1 MSKSTISSLYLALLI
16 LAAESIFFLPYVLS
30 RIFRPTVLEVFQIDN
45 IQLGFCFSVYGF
57 VAVISYLFGGLIAD
71 KYMPG
76 KLIASSLWLT
86 SLGGLLYASY
96 PSYFMLKLLYG
107 YWGFTTVFLFWAPM
121 IKAARIWGTA
131 TSQVKSFGLLE
142 AGRGVVGAFI
152 GSASVVLFALFMN
165 DDSVETSLSETRN
178 AFTYV
183 IYLSS
188 GIVALVGLLVWNF
201 MKLNTDK
208 ELAVVNDTISVG
220 KVFEV
225 LRLPSVLLL
234 MVVVLCA
241 YMGYKTTDI
250 IALYA
255 SEIMN
260 YSQVKSAQIATFL
273 LYARPTVA
281 FVLTV
286 FFIRYDATLLL
297 FWGFVVSL
305 FSSFMFCTGLITS
318 ALPIVFICSI
328 FTLAIGVYGLRTL
341 YFSVMELGDIPLLAT
356 GTAVGLISIVGYTPD
371 VFSGPLIG
379 YLLEYYKG
387 IEGYK
392 YVFFMLFVC
401 SLVGCFAS
409 WKYCKLFG
417 KEAQRTL

>member
-57 VAVISYLFGGLIAD
+57 VAVISYLVGGLIAD

-86 SLGGLLYASY
+86 SLGGLMYASY

-165 DDSVETSLSETRN
+165 DESAQSTLSETRN

-208 ELAVVNDTISVG
+208 EAAVVDDTISVG

-225 LRLPSVLLL
+225 LKLPSVLLL

-260 YSQVKSAQIATFL
+260 YSQVESAQIATFL

-297 FWGFVVSL
+297 FWGFVISL

-328 FTLAIGVYGLRTL
+328 LTLAIGV
-341 YFSVMELGDIPLLAT
+341 
-356 GTAVGLISIVGYTPD
+356 
-371 VFSGPLIG
+371 
-379 YLLEYYKG
+379 
-387 IEGYK
+387 
-392 YVFFMLFVC
+392 
-401 SLVGCFAS
+401 
-409 WKYCKLFG
+409 
-417 KEAQRTL
+417 

>member
-57 VAVISYLFGGLIAD
+57 VAVVSYLFGGLIAD
-71 KYMPG
+71 KYNPG

-86 SLGGLLYASY
+86 SLGGLMYASY

-165 DDSVETSLSETRN
+165 DDSVQSTLGETRN

-208 ELAVVNDTISVG
+208 ELAVVDDTISVG

-281 FVLTV
+281 FILTI
-286 FFIRYDATLLL
+286 FFIRYDPTLLL
-297 FWGFVVSL
+297 FWGFMISL
-305 FSSFMFCTGLITS
+305 FSSFLFCTGLITS

-328 FTLAIGVYGLRTL
+328 LTLAIGVYGLRTL

-392 YVFFMLFVC
+392 YVFFMLFVF

-409 WKYCKLFG
+409 WKYYKLFG
-417 KEAQRTL
+417 KAKRTL

>member
-1 MSKSTISSLYLALLI
+1 MSKSTTSSLYLALLI

-57 VAVISYLFGGLIAD
+57 VAVISYLVGGLIAD

-188 GIVALVGLLVWNF
+188 GIVALVGLFVWNF

-208 ELAVVNDTISVG
+208 EFAVVDDTISVG
-220 KVFEV
+220 RVFKV

-255 SEIMN
+255 SDIMN

-305 FSSFMFCTGLITS
+305 FSSFLFCTGLITS

-328 FTLAIGVYGLRTL
+328 LTIGVYGLRTL

-392 YVFFMLFVC
+392 YVFFILFVC
-401 SLVGCFAS
+401 SLVCCFAS
-409 WKYCKLFG
+409 WKYYKLFG
-417 KEAQRTL
+417 KEAQRTF

>member
-86 SLGGLLYASY
+86 SLGGLMYASY

-165 DDSVETSLSETRN
+165 DDSAQSTLSETRN

-208 ELAVVNDTISVG
+208 EAAVVDDTISVG

-260 YSQVKSAQIATFL
+260 YSQVESAQIATFL

-305 FSSFMFCTGLITS
+305 FSSFLFCTGLITS

-328 FTLAIGVYGLRTL
+328 LTLAIGVYGLRTL

-392 YVFFMLFVC
+392 YVFFMLFLF

-409 WKYCKLFG
+409 WKYYKLFG
-417 KEAQRTL
+417 KAKRTL

>member
-86 SLGGLLYASY
+86 SLGGLMYASY

-165 DDSVETSLSETRN
+165 DDSVQSTLGETRN

-208 ELAVVNDTISVG
+208 ELAVVDDTISVG

-260 YSQVKSAQIATFL
+260 YSQVESAQIATFL

-281 FVLTV
+281 FILTI

-297 FWGFVVSL
+297 FWGFMISL
-305 FSSFMFCTGLITS
+305 FSSFLFCTGLITS

-328 FTLAIGVYGLRTL
+328 LTLAIGVYGLRTL

-392 YVFFMLFVC
+392 YVFFMLFVF

-409 WKYCKLFG
+409 WKYYKLFG
-417 KEAQRTL
+417 KAKRTL

>member
-1 MSKSTISSLYLALLI
+1 MSKSTFSSLYLALLI

-165 DDSVETSLSETRN
+165 DDSVQSTLGETRN

-208 ELAVVNDTISVG
+208 EAAVIDDTISVG

-234 MVVVLCA
+234 MVIVLCA

-260 YSQVKSAQIATFL
+260 YSQVESAQIATFL

-281 FVLTV
+281 FILTI

-297 FWGFVVSL
+297 FWGFGVSL
-305 FSSFMFCTGLITS
+305 FSSFLFCTGLITS
-318 ALPIVFICSI
+318 GLPIVFICSI
-328 FTLAIGVYGLRTL
+328 LTLAIGVYGLRTL

-392 YVFFMLFVC
+392 YVFFMLFLF

-409 WKYCKLFG
+409 WKYYKLFG
-417 KEAQRTL
+417 KAKRTL

>member
-86 SLGGLLYASY
+86 SLGGLMYASY

-165 DDSVETSLSETRN
+165 DDSAQSTLSETRN

-208 ELAVVNDTISVG
+208 ELAVVDDTISVG

-260 YSQVKSAQIATFL
+260 YSQVESAQIATFL

-328 FTLAIGVYGLRTL
+328 LTLAIGVYGLRTL

-392 YVFFMLFVC
+392 YVFFMLFLF

-409 WKYCKLFG
+409 WKYYKLFG
-417 KEAQRTL
+417 KAKRTL

>member
-86 SLGGLLYASY
+86 SIGGLLYASY

-328 FTLAIGVYGLRTL
+328 LTMAIGVYGLITL

>member
-57 VAVISYLFGGLIAD
+57 VAVISYLVGGLIAD

-86 SLGGLLYASY
+86 SLGGLMYASY

-165 DDSVETSLSETRN
+165 DDSAQSTLSETRN

-208 ELAVVNDTISVG
+208 EAAVVDDTISVG

-225 LRLPSVLLL
+225 LKLPSVLLL

-260 YSQVKSAQIATFL
+260 YSQVESAQIATFL

-297 FWGFVVSL
+297 FWGFVISL
-305 FSSFMFCTGLITS
+305 FSSFLFCTGLITS

-328 FTLAIGVYGLRTL
+328 LTLAIGVYGLRTL

-392 YVFFMLFVC
+392 YVFFMLFLF

-409 WKYCKLFG
+409 WKYYKLFG
-417 KEAQRTL
+417 KAKRTL

>member
-57 VAVISYLFGGLIAD
+57 VAVISYLVGGLIAD

-86 SLGGLLYASY
+86 SLGGLMYASY

-165 DDSVETSLSETRN
+165 DDSAQSTLSETRN

-208 ELAVVNDTISVG
+208 EAAVVDDTISVG

-225 LRLPSVLLL
+225 LKLPSVLLL

-260 YSQVKSAQIATFL
+260 YSQVESAQIATFL

-297 FWGFVVSL
+297 FWGFVISL

-328 FTLAIGVYGLRTL
+328 LTLAIGVYGLRTL

-392 YVFFMLFVC
+392 YVFFMLFLF

-409 WKYCKLFG
+409 WKYYKLFG
-417 KEAQRTL
+417 KAKRTL

>member
-152 GSASVVLFALFMN
+152 GSASVVLFALFMR
-165 DDSVETSLSETRN
+165 DDSIESTLSETRN

-208 ELAVVNDTISVG
+208 EVAVVDDTISVG

-260 YSQVKSAQIATFL
+260 YSQVESAQIATFL

-305 FSSFMFCTGLITS
+305 FSSFLFCTGLITS

-328 FTLAIGVYGLRTL
+328 LTMAIGVYGLRTL

-379 YLLEYYKG
+379 Y
-387 IEGYK
+387 
-392 YVFFMLFVC
+392 
-401 SLVGCFAS
+401 
-409 WKYCKLFG
+409 
-417 KEAQRTL
+417 

>member
-86 SLGGLLYASY
+86 SLGGLMYASY

-165 DDSVETSLSETRN
+165 DDSVAIFAE
-178 AFTYV
+178 V
-183 IYLSS
+183 
-188 GIVALVGLLVWNF
+188 
-201 MKLNTDK
+201 KL
-208 ELAVVNDTISVG
+208 E
-220 KVFEV
+220 
-225 LRLPSVLLL
+225 
-234 MVVVLCA
+234 M
-241 YMGYKTTDI
+241 
-250 IALYA
+250 
-255 SEIMN
+255 
-260 YSQVKSAQIATFL
+260 
-273 LYARPTVA
+273 
-281 FVLTV
+281 
-286 FFIRYDATLLL
+286 
-297 FWGFVVSL
+297 
-305 FSSFMFCTGLITS
+305 
-318 ALPIVFICSI
+318 
-328 FTLAIGVYGLRTL
+328 
-341 YFSVMELGDIPLLAT
+341 PLH
-356 GTAVGLISIVGYTPD
+356 
-371 VFSGPLIG
+371 
-379 YLLEYYKG
+379 
-387 IEGYK
+387 
-392 YVFFMLFVC
+392 M
-401 SLVGCFAS
+401 
-409 WKYCKLFG
+409 
-417 KEAQRTL
+417 

>member
-260 YSQVKSAQIATFL
+260 YSQVESAQIATFL

-328 FTLAIGVYGLRTL
+328 LTMAIGVYGLRTL

>member
-86 SLGGLLYASY
+86 SLGGLMYASY

-165 DDSVETSLSETRN
+165 DDSAQSTLSETRN

-208 ELAVVNDTISVG
+208 EAAVVDDTISVG

-225 LRLPSVLLL
+225 LKLPSVLLL

-260 YSQVKSAQIATFL
+260 YSQVESAQIATFL

-328 FTLAIGVYGLRTL
+328 LTLAIGVYGLRTL

-392 YVFFMLFVC
+392 YVFFMLFVF

-409 WKYCKLFG
+409 WKYYKLFG
-417 KEAQRTL
+417 KAKRTL

>member
-16 LAAESIFFLPYVLS
+16 LAAESIFFLPYVLC

-86 SLGGLLYASY
+86 SLGGLMYASY

-165 DDSVETSLSETRN
+165 DDSVQSTLGETRN

-208 ELAVVNDTISVG
+208 ELAVVDDTISVG

-260 YSQVKSAQIATFL
+260 YSQVESAQIATFL

-305 FSSFMFCTGLITS
+305 FSSFLFCTGLIAS

-328 FTLAIGVYGLRTL
+328 LTLAIGVYGLRTL

>member
-1 MSKSTISSLYLALLI
+1 MSKSNISSLYLALLI

-86 SLGGLLYASY
+86 SLGGLMYASY

-121 IKAARIWGTA
+121 IKAARIWGKA

-165 DDSVETSLSETRN
+165 DDSAQSTLSETRN

-201 MKLNTDK
+201 MKLNTVK
-208 ELAVVNDTISVG
+208 EVVVVDDTISVG

-234 MVVVLCA
+234 MVIVLCA

-260 YSQVKSAQIATFL
+260 YSQVESAQIATFL

-281 FVLTV
+281 FVLTF

-305 FSSFMFCTGLITS
+305 FSSFLFCTGLITS

-328 FTLAIGVYGLRTL
+328 LTMAIGVYGLRTL
-341 YFSVMELGDIPLLAT
+341 YFSVMDLGDIPLLAT

-387 IEGYK
+387 IEGFK

>member
-57 VAVISYLFGGLIAD
+57 VAVISYLVGGLIAD

-165 DDSVETSLSETRN
+165 DDSIESTLSETRN

-208 ELAVVNDTISVG
+208 EVAVVDDTISVG

-260 YSQVKSAQIATFL
+260 YSQVESAQIATFL

-297 FWGFVVSL
+297 FLGFVISL
-305 FSSFMFCTGLITS
+305 FSSFLFCTGLITS

-328 FTLAIGVYGLRTL
+328 LTMAIGVYGLRTL

-392 YVFFMLFVC
+392 YVFFMLFLF

-409 WKYCKLFG
+409 WKYYKLFG
-417 KEAQRTL
+417 KAKRTL

>member
-1 MSKSTISSLYLALLI
+1 
-16 LAAESIFFLPYVLS
+16 
-30 RIFRPTVLEVFQIDN
+30 
-45 IQLGFCFSVYGF
+45 
-57 VAVISYLFGGLIAD
+57 
-71 KYMPG
+71 
-76 KLIASSLWLT
+76 
-86 SLGGLLYASY
+86 
-96 PSYFMLKLLYG
+96 MLKLLYG

-165 DDSVETSLSETRN
+165 DDSVQSTLGETRN

-208 ELAVVNDTISVG
+208 EAAVIDDTISVS

-260 YSQVKSAQIATFL
+260 YSQVES
-273 LYARPTVA
+273 
-281 FVLTV
+281 
-286 FFIRYDATLLL
+286 
-297 FWGFVVSL
+297 VSI
-305 FSSFMFCTGLITS
+305 SN
-318 ALPIVFICSI
+318 I
-328 FTLAIGVYGLRTL
+328 FT
-341 YFSVMELGDIPLLAT
+341 
-356 GTAVGLISIVGYTPD
+356 
-371 VFSGPLIG
+371 
-379 YLLEYYKG
+379 
-387 IEGYK
+387 
-392 YVFFMLFVC
+392 VC
-401 SLVGCFAS
+401 
-409 WKYCKLFG
+409 
-417 KEAQRTL
+417 

>member
-86 SLGGLLYASY
+86 SIGGLLYASY

-328 FTLAIGVYGLRTL
+328 LTMAIGVYGLRTL

>member
-30 RIFRPTVLEVFQIDN
+30 RIFRPTVLKVFQIDN

-86 SLGGLLYASY
+86 SLGGLMYASY

-165 DDSVETSLSETRN
+165 DDSVQSTLGETRN

-208 ELAVVNDTISVG
+208 EAAVIDDTISVG

-234 MVVVLCA
+234 MVIVLYA

-260 YSQVKSAQIATFL
+260 YSQVESAQIATFL

-281 FVLTV
+281 FILTV

-297 FWGFVVSL
+297 FWGFGVSL
-305 FSSFMFCTGLITS
+305 FSSFLFCTGLITS
-318 ALPIVFICSI
+318 ALPTVFICSI
-328 FTLAIGVYGLRTL
+328 LTLAIGVYGLRTL

-392 YVFFMLFVC
+392 YVFFMLFLF

-409 WKYCKLFG
+409 WKYYKLFG
-417 KEAQRTL
+417 KAKRTL

>member
-86 SLGGLLYASY
+86 SLGGLMYASY

-165 DDSVETSLSETRN
+165 DDSVQSTLGETRN

-208 ELAVVNDTISVG
+208 EAAVIDDTISVG

-234 MVVVLCA
+234 MVIVLCA

-260 YSQVKSAQIATFL
+260 YSQVESAKIATFL

-281 FVLTV
+281 FILTI
-286 FFIRYDATLLL
+286 FFIGYDATLLL
-297 FWGFVVSL
+297 FWGFGVSL
-305 FSSFMFCTGLITS
+305 FSSFLFCTGLITS

-328 FTLAIGVYGLRTL
+328 LTLAIGVYGLRTL

-356 GTAVGLISIVGYTPD
+356 GTAVGLISIVGYIPD

-392 YVFFMLFVC
+392 YVFFMLFLF

-409 WKYCKLFG
+409 WKYYKLFG
-417 KEAQRTL
+417 KAKRTL

>member
-165 DDSVETSLSETRN
+165 DDSVQSTLGETRN

-208 ELAVVNDTISVG
+208 ELAVVDDTISVG

-281 FVLTV
+281 FILTI

-297 FWGFVVSL
+297 FWGFMISL
-305 FSSFMFCTGLITS
+305 FSSFLFCTGLITS

-328 FTLAIGVYGLRTL
+328 LTLAIGVYGLRTL

-392 YVFFMLFVC
+392 YVFFMLFVF

-409 WKYCKLFG
+409 WKYYKLFG
-417 KEAQRTL
+417 KAKRTL

>member
-57 VAVISYLFGGLIAD
+57 VAVVSYLFGGLIAD
-71 KYMPG
+71 KYNPG

-86 SLGGLLYASY
+86 SLGGLMYASY

-121 IKAARIWGTA
+121 IKAARIWGMSS
-131 TSQVKSFGLLE
+131 SQIKSFGLLE

-165 DDSVETSLSETRN
+165 DDSAQSTLSETRN

-208 ELAVVNDTISVG
+208 EAAVVDDTISVG

-225 LRLPSVLLL
+225 LKLPSVLLL

-260 YSQVKSAQIATFL
+260 YSQVESAQIATFL

-328 FTLAIGVYGLRTL
+328 LTLAIGVYGLRTL

-409 WKYCKLFG
+409 WKYYKLFG
-417 KEAQRTL
+417 KAKRTL

>member
-86 SLGGLLYASY
+86 SLGGLMYASY

-165 DDSVETSLSETRN
+165 DDSVQSTLGETRN

-260 YSQVKSAQIATFL
+260 YSQVESAQIATFL

-328 FTLAIGVYGLRTL
+328 LTMAIGVYGLRTL

-392 YVFFMLFVC
+392 YVFFMLFVF

-409 WKYCKLFG
+409 WKYYKLFG
-417 KEAQRTL
+417 KAKRTL

>member
-86 SLGGLLYASY
+86 SLGGLMYASY

-165 DDSVETSLSETRN
+165 DDSVQSTLGETRN

-208 ELAVVNDTISVG
+208 EAAVVDDTISVG

-281 FVLTV
+281 FILTI

-297 FWGFVVSL
+297 FWGFMISL
-305 FSSFMFCTGLITS
+305 FSSFLFCTGLITS

-328 FTLAIGVYGLRTL
+328 LTLAIGVYGLRTL

-392 YVFFMLFVC
+392 YVFFMLFVF

-409 WKYCKLFG
+409 WKYYKLFG
-417 KEAQRTL
+417 KAKRTL

>member
-1 MSKSTISSLYLALLI
+1 
-16 LAAESIFFLPYVLS
+16 
-30 RIFRPTVLEVFQIDN
+30 
-45 IQLGFCFSVYGF
+45 
-57 VAVISYLFGGLIAD
+57 
-71 KYMPG
+71 MPG

-86 SLGGLLYASY
+86 SLGGLMYASY

-152 GSASVVLFALFMN
+152 GSASVVLFALIMN
-165 DDSVETSLSETRN
+165 DDSVQSTLGETRN

-208 ELAVVNDTISVG
+208 EAAVIDDTISVG

-234 MVVVLCA
+234 MVIVLCA

-260 YSQVKSAQIATFL
+260 YSQVES
-273 LYARPTVA
+273 
-281 FVLTV
+281 
-286 FFIRYDATLLL
+286 
-297 FWGFVVSL
+297 VSI
-305 FSSFMFCTGLITS
+305 SN
-318 ALPIVFICSI
+318 I
-328 FTLAIGVYGLRTL
+328 FT
-341 YFSVMELGDIPLLAT
+341 
-356 GTAVGLISIVGYTPD
+356 
-371 VFSGPLIG
+371 
-379 YLLEYYKG
+379 
-387 IEGYK
+387 
-392 YVFFMLFVC
+392 VC
-401 SLVGCFAS
+401 
-409 WKYCKLFG
+409 
-417 KEAQRTL
+417 

>member
-1 MSKSTISSLYLALLI
+1 MSKSTTSSLYLALLI
-16 LAAESIFFLPYVLS
+16 LAAESIFFLPYVLC

-57 VAVISYLFGGLIAD
+57 VAVISYLVGGLIAD

-165 DDSVETSLSETRN
+165 DDSIESTLSETRN

-208 ELAVVNDTISVG
+208 ELAVVDDTISVG

-260 YSQVKSAQIATFL
+260 YSQVESAQIATFL

-305 FSSFMFCTGLITS
+305 FSSFLFCTGLITS

-328 FTLAIGVYGLRTL
+328 LTMAIGVYGLRTL

-387 IEGYK
+387 IEGY
-392 YVFFMLFVC
+392 
-401 SLVGCFAS
+401 
-409 WKYCKLFG
+409 
-417 KEAQRTL
+417 

>member
-1 MSKSTISSLYLALLI
+1 MSKSTTSSLYLALLI

-57 VAVISYLFGGLIAD
+57 VAVISYLVGGLIAD

-328 FTLAIGVYGLRTL
+328 LTMAIGVYGLRTL

-409 WKYCKLFG
+409 WKYYKLFG

>member
-86 SLGGLLYASY
+86 SLGGLMYASY

-165 DDSVETSLSETRN
+165 DDSVQSTLGETRN

-208 ELAVVNDTISVG
+208 EAAVVDDTISVG

-225 LRLPSVLLL
+225 LKLPSVLLL
-234 MVVVLCA
+234 MVIVLCA

-260 YSQVKSAQIATFL
+260 YSQVESAQIATFL

-281 FVLTV
+281 FVLTF

-297 FWGFVVSL
+297 FWGFMISL
-305 FSSFMFCTGLITS
+305 FSSFLFCTGLITS

-328 FTLAIGVYGLRTL
+328 LTLAIGVYGLRTL

-392 YVFFMLFVC
+392 YVFFMLFLF

-409 WKYCKLFG
+409 WKYYKLFG
-417 KEAQRTL
+417 KAKRTL

>member
-86 SLGGLLYASY
+86 SLGGLMYASY

-165 DDSVETSLSETRN
+165 VDSAQSTLSETRN

-208 ELAVVNDTISVG
+208 EAAVVDDTISVG

-225 LRLPSVLLL
+225 LKLPSVLLL

-260 YSQVKSAQIATFL
+260 YSQVESAQIATFL

-328 FTLAIGVYGLRTL
+328 LTLAIGVYGLRTL

-392 YVFFMLFVC
+392 YVFFMLFLF

-409 WKYCKLFG
+409 WKYYKLFG
-417 KEAQRTL
+417 KAKRTL

>member
-328 FTLAIGVYGLRTL
+328 LTLAIGVYGLRTL

>member
-86 SLGGLLYASY
+86 SLGGLMYASY

-165 DDSVETSLSETRN
+165 DDSVQSTLGETRN

-208 ELAVVNDTISVG
+208 ELAVVDDTISVG

-281 FVLTV
+281 FILTI

-297 FWGFVVSL
+297 FWGFMISL
-305 FSSFMFCTGLITS
+305 FSSFLFCTGLITS

-328 FTLAIGVYGLRTL
+328 LTLAIGVYGLRTL

-392 YVFFMLFVC
+392 YVFFMLFVF

-409 WKYCKLFG
+409 WKYYKLFG
-417 KEAQRTL
+417 KAKRTL

>member
-1 MSKSTISSLYLALLI
+1 MSKSTTSSLYLALLI

-86 SLGGLLYASY
+86 SIGGLWYASY

-165 DDSVETSLSETRN
+165 DDSVESTLSETRN

-208 ELAVVNDTISVG
+208 EVAVVDDTISVG

-225 LRLPSVLLL
+225 VRLPSVLLL

-260 YSQVKSAQIATFL
+260 YSQVKSARIATFL

-297 FWGFVVSL
+297 FWGFVVSS
-305 FSSFMFCTGLITS
+305 FSSFLFCTGLITS

-328 FTLAIGVYGLRTL
+328 LTMAIGVYGLRTL
-341 YFSVMELGDIPLLAT
+341 YFSVMDLGDIPLLAT

-401 SLVGCFAS
+401 SLLGCFAS
-409 WKYCKLFG
+409 WKYYKLFG

>member
-1 MSKSTISSLYLALLI
+1 
-16 LAAESIFFLPYVLS
+16 
-30 RIFRPTVLEVFQIDN
+30 
-45 IQLGFCFSVYGF
+45 
-57 VAVISYLFGGLIAD
+57 
-71 KYMPG
+71 
-76 KLIASSLWLT
+76 
-86 SLGGLLYASY
+86 
-96 PSYFMLKLLYG
+96 
-107 YWGFTTVFLFWAPM
+107 
-121 IKAARIWGTA
+121 
-131 TSQVKSFGLLE
+131 
-142 AGRGVVGAFI
+142 
-152 GSASVVLFALFMN
+152 
-165 DDSVETSLSETRN
+165 
-178 AFTYV
+178 
-183 IYLSS
+183 
-188 GIVALVGLLVWNF
+188 

-208 ELAVVNDTISVG
+208 EAAVVDDTISVG

-225 LRLPSVLLL
+225 LKLPSVLLL
-234 MVVVLCA
+234 MVIVLCA

-260 YSQVKSAQIATFL
+260 YSQVESAQIATFL

-281 FVLTV
+281 FVLTF

-297 FWGFVVSL
+297 FWGFMISL
-305 FSSFMFCTGLITS
+305 FSSFLFCTGLITS

-328 FTLAIGVYGLRTL
+328 LTLAIGVYGLRTL

-392 YVFFMLFVC
+392 YVFFMLFVF

-409 WKYCKLFG
+409 WKYYKLFG
-417 KEAQRTL
+417 KAKRTL

>member
-1 MSKSTISSLYLALLI
+1 MSKSTTSSLYLALLI

-165 DDSVETSLSETRN
+165 DDSIESTLSETRN

-208 ELAVVNDTISVG
+208 EVAVVDDTISVG

-260 YSQVKSAQIATFL
+260 YSQVESAQIATFL

-297 FWGFVVSL
+297 FLGFVISL
-305 FSSFMFCTGLITS
+305 FSSFLFCTGLITS

-328 FTLAIGVYGLRTL
+328 LTMAIGVYGLRTL

-392 YVFFMLFVC
+392 YVFFMLFLF

-409 WKYCKLFG
+409 WKYYKLFG
-417 KEAQRTL
+417 KAKRTL